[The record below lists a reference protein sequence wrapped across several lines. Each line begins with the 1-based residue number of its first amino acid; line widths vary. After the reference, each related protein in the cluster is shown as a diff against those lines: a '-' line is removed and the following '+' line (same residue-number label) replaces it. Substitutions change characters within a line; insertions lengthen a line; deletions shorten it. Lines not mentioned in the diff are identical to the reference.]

1 MDHTITKDDLQ
12 WLLAEYYKLDK
23 IETYL
28 KECVL
33 LYYPSAEEYVK
44 NEKQFKEEIATMMSR
59 EKQKLL
65 VASSGHKGQHHKTPE
80 QLLETEL
87 RRKINDKISALY
99 RKIGKMIYGE
109 DEYHKYKPK
118 ETRTPASTPITPAIA
133 SIGSSPIT
141 PIHYDDVIVE
151 TSNVTSIVN
160 KIQQEEE
167 EEKDDD
173 SGIRNPYQDLDEE
186 FQKELKPNPNFSL
199 HHFSIPANVLV
210 VAPAGSGKTSFL
222 YQW

>member
-1 MDHTITKDDLQ
+1 MEKTITKDDLQ
-12 WLLAEYYKLDK
+12 WLPGEYYKLDK

-65 VASSGHKGQHHKTPE
+65 VASSGHKGQHNKTPE

-87 RRKINDKISALY
+87 RRKINDEISALY

-118 ETRTPASTPITPAIA
+118 KTKTPTSTPASTSTPNTPAIA
-133 SIGSSPIT
+133 SIGTSPIT
-141 PIHYDDVIVE
+141 PIHYNDVIIE
-151 TSNVTSIVN
+151 TSNQN
-160 KIQQEEE
+160 C
-167 EEKDDD
+167 
-173 SGIRNPYQDLDEE
+173 
-186 FQKELKPNPNFSL
+186 
-199 HHFSIPANVLV
+199 
-210 VAPAGSGKTSFL
+210 
-222 YQW
+222 